1 MKRFLLT
8 FRLYFFLV
16 GFLAVAF
23 LLELLFSGYEKYRL
37 YNALE
42 NLIFTIGLLSF
53 FRLIFQKKRW
63 PLFQFIT
70 CVFIL
75 FIVLLEGA
83 YFLILDAVFSPSA
96 IFIAMETNVSET
108 FEFAQDYFSFDVLFY
123 VFALLASGIFIIRF
137 EATRSSDLSYK
148 WLYYAGV
155 LSAIIG
161 LRHPLIYPQN
171 LPLTLYTGIMD
182 YWANSHELNKQKA
195 NKYGDF
201 TEVAADLSG
210 DELYVFVIGEST
222 NRNHMQI
229 YGYDRQTNPK
239 LTAIQDELTIFSDVI
254 SSHAYTIASLTRAL
268 RLNNKIANGN
278 IIQLLNAANFNTFW
292 LSNQAP
298 IGLYETL
305 VTKIGMTAQ
314 NTKFTSSET
323 WFYKAPHDEVVLP
336 HFKKF
341 IKNEG
346 PKVIFVHLLGT
357 HGAYYMRYPSDYKKF
372 DPDLKLSKDPK
383 IDHYDN
389 AVLYNDYIV
398 SEIINIT
405 KALDQKSF
413 VLYFS
418 DHGEEVFDEIDY
430 AGHSVD
436 QNITKN
442 MFEVPFVLWKS
453 KAFEKGQNIEQNIN
467 AKFSLENLSYA
478 IADLCGVQSNDIDY
492 SKSLFNKN
500 FEPSPRII
508 LDSLDYDLKL
518 AN

>member
-1 MKRFLLT
+1 MQRFLST
-8 FRLYFFLV
+8 FRLYLFMT
-16 GFLAVAF
+16 GFLFVAF
-23 LLELLFSGYEKYRL
+23 IIELLLSGYEKYRL

-42 NLIFTIGLLSF
+42 NLILAIGLLSF
-53 FRLIFQKKRW
+53 CRLIFPKSRW
-63 PLFQFIT
+63 PLFQVIT
-70 CVFIL
+70 CVFVL
-75 FIVLLEGA
+75 FIVLLEGV
-83 YFLILDAVFSPSA
+83 YFLILGAVFSPSA

-123 VFALLASGIFIIRF
+123 VFAILVAGIFMIRY
-137 EATRSSDLSYK
+137 EAIRSSDLNYK
-148 WLYYAGV
+148 WLYYAGI
-155 LSAIIG
+155 LGAIIG

-171 LPLTLYTGIMD
+171 LPFTLSTGIMD
-182 YWANSHELNKQKA
+182 YWATSFELNKQKA
-195 NKYGDF
+195 NKYGGF
-201 TEVAADLSG
+201 TGVSADLSG

-229 YGYDRQTNPK
+229 YGYDRETTPK
-239 LTAIQDELTIFSDVI
+239 LTAVQDELTIFKDVI
-254 SSHAYTIASLTRAL
+254 SSHAYTIASLTTAL
-268 RLNNKIANGN
+268 RLTDKIKEGN
-278 IIQLLNAANFNTFW
+278 IIQLLNAASFDTFW

-323 WFYKAPHDEVVLP
+323 WFYKAPHDDVVLP

-341 IKNEG
+341 VKKEG
-346 PKVIFVHLLGT
+346 SKVIFVHLLGT
-357 HGAYYMRYPSDYKKF
+357 HGAYYMRYPGDYKKF

-405 KALDQKSF
+405 KASAQKSF

-442 MFEVPFVLWKS
+442 MFEVPFVLWQS
-453 KAFEKGQNIEQNIN
+453 KAFQKDHNIEQDTDI
-467 AKFSLENLSYA
+467 KFSLEYLAHA
-478 IADLCGVQSNDIDY
+478 IADLCGVQSNSIDY
-492 SKSLFNKN
+492 SRSLFNKN
-500 FEPSPRII
+500 FKPSPRII

-518 AN
+518 AH